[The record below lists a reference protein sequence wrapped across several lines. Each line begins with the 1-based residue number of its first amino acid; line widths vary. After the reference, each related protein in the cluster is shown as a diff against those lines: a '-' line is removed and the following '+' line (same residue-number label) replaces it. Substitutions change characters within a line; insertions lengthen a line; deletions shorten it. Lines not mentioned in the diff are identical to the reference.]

1 MKKFA
6 SVLVQLKTLALEKI
20 EQKLESKRL
29 ELQQNEREVLDK
41 QAQLSA
47 FKNPELGGM
56 SLFLQTQ
63 QLKSALRLEIEYY
76 QQEGENLN
84 KDLKVLEKDYFL
96 ANQELEKAKI
106 ILEKEKQKEKEI
118 VEKKEQTLLD
128 ENAMILHW
136 QKGGLACVKSC

>member
-6 SVLVQLKTLALEKI
+6 SVWVQLKTLALEKI

-29 ELQQNEREVLDK
+29 ELQQNEREILDK

-63 QLKSALRLEIEYY
+63 QLKSALRMEIEYY
-76 QQEGENLN
+76 QQQSENLI
-84 KDLKVLEKDYFL
+84 KDLKILEKEYLL

-106 ILEKEKQKEKEI
+106 ILENEKRKEKEI
-118 VEKKEQTLLD
+118 LEKKEQALLD

-136 QKGGLACVKSC
+136 QKESLHA

>member
-29 ELQQNEREVLDK
+29 EWRQNEREILDK

-63 QLKSALRLEIEYY
+63 QLKSALRMEIEYY
-76 QQEGENLN
+76 QQESENLT
-84 KDLKVLEKDYFL
+84 KDLKILEKECLL

-106 ILEKEKQKEKEI
+106 ILENEKRKEKEI
-118 VEKKEQTLLD
+118 LEKKEQALLD

-136 QKGGLACVKSC
+136 QKEGLHA

>member
-29 ELQQNEREVLDK
+29 EWQQNEREILDK

-63 QLKSALRLEIEYY
+63 QLKSALRMEIEYY

-84 KDLKVLEKDYFL
+84 KDLKILEKDYLL

-106 ILEKEKQKEKEI
+106 ILENEKQKEKEI
-118 VEKKEQTLLD
+118 LEKKEQALLD

-136 QKGGLACVKSC
+136 QKEGLHA

>member
-6 SVLVQLKTLALEKI
+6 SVWVQLKTLALEKI

-29 ELQQNEREVLDK
+29 EWRQNEREILDK
-41 QAQLSA
+41 QAQLIA

-63 QLKSALRLEIEYY
+63 QLKSALRMEIEYY
-76 QQEGENLN
+76 QQESENLT
-84 KDLKVLEKDYFL
+84 KDLKILEKDYFL

-106 ILEKEKQKEKEI
+106 ILENEKRKEKEI
-118 VEKKEQTLLD
+118 LEKKEQALLD

-136 QKGGLACVKSC
+136 QKEGLHA

>member
-6 SVLVQLKTLALEKI
+6 SVWVQLKTLALEKI

-29 ELQQNEREVLDK
+29 EWRQNEREILDK

-63 QLKSALRLEIEYY
+63 QLKSALRMEIEYY

-84 KDLKVLEKDYFL
+84 KDLKILEKEYLL

-118 VEKKEQTLLD
+118 LEKKEQALLD

-136 QKGGLACVKSC
+136 QKEGLHA

>member
-63 QLKSALRLEIEYY
+63 QLKSALKMEIEYY
-76 QQEGENLN
+76 QQESENLT
-84 KDLKVLEKDYFL
+84 KDLKILEKDYLL

-106 ILEKEKQKEKEI
+106 ILENEKQKEKEI
-118 VEKKEQTLLD
+118 LEKKEQALLD

-136 QKGGLACVKSC
+136 QKEGLHA

>member
-29 ELQQNEREVLDK
+29 ELQQKEREVLDK

-63 QLKSALRLEIEYY
+63 QLKSALRMEIEYY
-76 QQEGENLN
+76 QQESENLI
-84 KDLKVLEKDYFL
+84 KDLKILEKEYLL

-118 VEKKEQTLLD
+118 LEKKEQALLD

-136 QKGGLACVKSC
+136 QKENLYA

>member
-29 ELQQNEREVLDK
+29 ELQQNEREVLEK

-63 QLKSALRLEIEYY
+63 QLKSALRMEIEYY
-76 QQEGENLN
+76 QQQSENLTE
-84 KDLKVLEKDYFL
+84 DLKILEKEYLL

-106 ILEKEKQKEKEI
+106 ILENEKRKEKEI
-118 VEKKEQTLLD
+118 LEKKEQALLD

-136 QKGGLACVKSC
+136 QKGSLHA

>member
-29 ELQQNEREVLDK
+29 EWRQNEREILDK

-47 FKNPELGGM
+47 FKNPTLGGM

-63 QLKSALRLEIEYY
+63 QLKSALRMEIEYY
-76 QQEGENLN
+76 QQESENLT
-84 KDLKVLEKDYFL
+84 KDLKILEKDCLL

-106 ILEKEKQKEKEI
+106 ILENEKRKEKEI
-118 VEKKEQTLLD
+118 LEKKEQALLD

-136 QKGGLACVKSC
+136 QKEGLHA

>member
-29 ELQQNEREVLDK
+29 ELQQNERKVFDK

-63 QLKSALRLEIEYY
+63 QLKSALRMEIEYY
-76 QQEGENLN
+76 QQEGEKLT
-84 KDLKVLEKDYFL
+84 KDLKILEKDYLL

-106 ILEKEKQKEKEI
+106 ILEKEKRKEKEI
-118 VEKKEQTLLD
+118 LEKKEQALLD

-136 QKGGLACVKSC
+136 QKEGLHA

>member
-29 ELQQNEREVLDK
+29 KLQQNEREILDK

-76 QQEGENLN
+76 QQEGENLT
-84 KDLKVLEKDYFL
+84 KDLKVLEKDYLL

-106 ILEKEKQKEKEI
+106 ILENEKQKEKEI
-118 VEKKEQTLLD
+118 LEKKEQALLD

-136 QKGGLACVKSC
+136 QKGGLHA

>member
-6 SVLVQLKTLALEKI
+6 SVWVQLKTLALEKI

-29 ELQQNEREVLDK
+29 EWRQNEREILDK

-63 QLKSALRLEIEYY
+63 QLKSALRMEIEYY
-76 QQEGENLN
+76 QQQGENLI
-84 KDLKVLEKDYFL
+84 KDLKILEKDCLL

-106 ILEKEKQKEKEI
+106 ILEKEKRKEKEI
-118 VEKKEQTLLD
+118 LEKKEQALLD

-136 QKGGLACVKSC
+136 QKEGLHA

>member
-29 ELQQNEREVLDK
+29 KLQQNEREVLDK

-63 QLKSALRLEIEYY
+63 QLKSALRMEIEYY
-76 QQEGENLN
+76 QQESENLN
-84 KDLKVLEKDYFL
+84 KDLKILEKDYLL

-106 ILEKEKQKEKEI
+106 ILEKEKQKEQKI
-118 VEKKEQTLLD
+118 LEKKEQALLD

-136 QKGGLACVKSC
+136 QKEGLHA

>member
-6 SVLVQLKTLALEKI
+6 FVLVQLKTLALEKI

-63 QLKSALRLEIEYY
+63 QLKSALRMEIEYY
-76 QQEGENLN
+76 QQESENLT
-84 KDLKVLEKDYFL
+84 KDLKILERDYLL

-118 VEKKEQTLLD
+118 LEKKEQALLD

-136 QKGGLACVKSC
+136 QKEGLHA

>member
-29 ELQQNEREVLDK
+29 EWQQNEREILDK

-63 QLKSALRLEIEYY
+63 QLKSALRMEIEYY
-76 QQEGENLN
+76 QQEGENLI
-84 KDLKVLEKDYFL
+84 KDLKILEKEYLL

-106 ILEKEKQKEKEI
+106 ILENEKQKEKEI
-118 VEKKEQTLLD
+118 LEKKEQALLD

-136 QKGGLACVKSC
+136 QKEGLHA

>member
-20 EQKLESKRL
+20 ERKLESKRL

-63 QLKSALRLEIEYY
+63 QLKSALRMEIEYY
-76 QQEGENLN
+76 QQEGENLT
-84 KDLKVLEKDYFL
+84 KDLKVLEKDYLL

-106 ILEKEKQKEKEI
+106 ILENEKQKEKEI
-118 VEKKEQTLLD
+118 LEKKEQALLD

-136 QKGGLACVKSC
+136 QKGGLHA

>member
-6 SVLVQLKTLALEKI
+6 SVWVQLKTLALEKI

-29 ELQQNEREVLDK
+29 EWRQNEREILDK

-63 QLKSALRLEIEYY
+63 QLKSALRMEIEYY
-76 QQEGENLN
+76 QQQGENLI
-84 KDLKVLEKDYFL
+84 KDLKILEKDYFL

-106 ILEKEKQKEKEI
+106 ILENEKRKEKEI
-118 VEKKEQTLLD
+118 LEKKEQALLD

-136 QKGGLACVKSC
+136 QKGGLHA

>member
-63 QLKSALRLEIEYY
+63 QLKSALRMEIEYY
-76 QQEGENLN
+76 QQQSENLN
-84 KDLKVLEKDYFL
+84 KDLKILEKDYLL

-118 VEKKEQTLLD
+118 LEKKEQALLD

-136 QKGGLACVKSC
+136 QKEGLHA

>member
-6 SVLVQLKTLALEKI
+6 SILVQLKTLALEKI
-20 EQKLESKRL
+20 EQKLENKRL
-29 ELQQNEREVLDK
+29 EWQQNEREILDK

-63 QLKSALRLEIEYY
+63 QLKSALRMEIEYY
-76 QQEGENLN
+76 QQESENLN
-84 KDLKVLEKDYFL
+84 KDLKILEKDYLL

-106 ILEKEKQKEKEI
+106 ILENEKRKEKENL
-118 VEKKEQTLLD
+118 EKKEQALLD

-136 QKGGLACVKSC
+136 QKESLHA

>member
-29 ELQQNEREVLDK
+29 ELQQKEREILDK

-63 QLKSALRLEIEYY
+63 QLKSALRMEIEYY
-76 QQEGENLN
+76 QQQGENLT
-84 KDLKVLEKDYFL
+84 KDLKILEKDCLL

-106 ILEKEKQKEKEI
+106 ILENEKRKEKEI
-118 VEKKEQTLLD
+118 LEKKEQALLD

-136 QKGGLACVKSC
+136 QKEGLHA

>member
-20 EQKLESKRL
+20 EQKLQSKRL

-41 QAQLSA
+41 QAQLNA

-63 QLKSALRLEIEYY
+63 QLKSALRMEIEYY
-76 QQEGENLN
+76 QQEGENLT
-84 KDLKVLEKDYFL
+84 KDLKILERDYFL

-118 VEKKEQTLLD
+118 LEKKEQALLD

-136 QKGGLACVKSC
+136 QKGGLHA

>member
-6 SVLVQLKTLALEKI
+6 SVWVQLKTLALEKI

-29 ELQQNEREVLDK
+29 EWRQNEREILDK

-63 QLKSALRLEIEYY
+63 QLKSALRMEIEYY
-76 QQEGENLN
+76 QQESENLI
-84 KDLKVLEKDYFL
+84 KDLKILEKEYLL

-106 ILEKEKQKEKEI
+106 ILEKEKRKEKEI
-118 VEKKEQTLLD
+118 LEKKEQALLD

-136 QKGGLACVKSC
+136 QKEGLHA

>member
-29 ELQQNEREVLDK
+29 ELQQKEREILDK

-63 QLKSALRLEIEYY
+63 QLKSALRMEIEYY
-76 QQEGENLN
+76 QQEGENLT
-84 KDLKVLEKDYFL
+84 KDLKILEKDYLL

-118 VEKKEQTLLD
+118 LEKKEQALLD

-136 QKGGLACVKSC
+136 QKEGLHA

>member
-29 ELQQNEREVLDK
+29 KLQQNEREILDK

-63 QLKSALRLEIEYY
+63 QLKSALRMEIEYY
-76 QQEGENLN
+76 QQEGKNLT

-106 ILEKEKQKEKEI
+106 ILENEKQKEQEI
-118 VEKKEQTLLD
+118 LEKKEQALLD

-136 QKGGLACVKSC
+136 QKEGLHA

>member
-63 QLKSALRLEIEYY
+63 QLKSALRMEIEYY
-76 QQEGENLN
+76 QQEGENLT
-84 KDLKVLEKDYFL
+84 KDLKILEKDYLL

-106 ILEKEKQKEKEI
+106 ILENEKQKEKEI
-118 VEKKEQTLLD
+118 VEKKEQALLD

-136 QKGGLACVKSC
+136 QKEGLHA

>member
-29 ELQQNEREVLDK
+29 ELRQNEREILDK

-63 QLKSALRLEIEYY
+63 QLKSALRLEIEHY
-76 QQEGENLN
+76 QQEGEDLN
-84 KDLKVLEKDYFL
+84 KDLKILEKDYFL

-106 ILEKEKQKEKEI
+106 ILENEKQKEKEI
-118 VEKKEQTLLD
+118 LEKKEQALLD
-128 ENAMILHW
+128 ENTMILHW
-136 QKGGLACVKSC
+136 QKGGMHA

>member
-29 ELQQNEREVLDK
+29 ELQQKEREVLDK

-63 QLKSALRLEIEYY
+63 QLKSALRMEIEYY
-76 QQEGENLN
+76 QQEGKNLN

-106 ILEKEKQKEKEI
+106 ILENEKQKEKEI
-118 VEKKEQTLLD
+118 VEKKEQALLD

-136 QKGGLACVKSC
+136 QKEGLHA

>member
-29 ELQQNEREVLDK
+29 ELQQNEREVLEK

-47 FKNPELGGM
+47 FKDPELGGM

-63 QLKSALRLEIEYY
+63 QLKSALRMEIEYY
-76 QQEGENLN
+76 QQEGENLT
-84 KDLKVLEKDYFL
+84 KDLKILEKDYLL

-106 ILEKEKQKEKEI
+106 ILENEKQKEKEI
-118 VEKKEQTLLD
+118 VEKKEQALLD

-136 QKGGLACVKSC
+136 QKGGLHA

>member
-29 ELQQNEREVLDK
+29 EWRQNEREIFDK

-63 QLKSALRLEIEYY
+63 QLKSALRMEIEYY
-76 QQEGENLN
+76 QQQGENLI
-84 KDLKVLEKDYFL
+84 KDLKILEKDYLL

-106 ILEKEKQKEKEI
+106 ILENEKRKEKEI
-118 VEKKEQTLLD
+118 LEKKEQALLD

-136 QKGGLACVKSC
+136 QKEGLHA

>member
-29 ELQQNEREVLDK
+29 ELQQNEREILDK
-41 QAQLSA
+41 QAQLSM

-56 SLFLQTQ
+56 SLFLQIQ
-63 QLKSALRLEIEYY
+63 QLKSALRMEIEYC

-84 KDLKVLEKDYFL
+84 KDLKILEKDYLL

-106 ILEKEKQKEKEI
+106 ILENEKQKEKEI
-118 VEKKEQTLLD
+118 LEKKEQALLD

-136 QKGGLACVKSC
+136 QKGGMHA

>member
-29 ELQQNEREVLDK
+29 EWRQNEREILDK

-63 QLKSALRLEIEYY
+63 QLKSALRMEIEYY
-76 QQEGENLN
+76 QQESENLI
-84 KDLKVLEKDYFL
+84 KDLKILEKDCLL

-106 ILEKEKQKEKEI
+106 ILENEKRKEKEI
-118 VEKKEQTLLD
+118 LEKKEQALLD

-136 QKGGLACVKSC
+136 QKESLHA

>member
-29 ELQQNEREVLDK
+29 EWQQKEREILDK

-63 QLKSALRLEIEYY
+63 QLKSALRMEIEYY

-84 KDLKVLEKDYFL
+84 KDLKILEKEYLL

-118 VEKKEQTLLD
+118 VEKKEQALLD

-136 QKGGLACVKSC
+136 QKEGLHA

>member
-29 ELQQNEREVLDK
+29 KLQQNEREILDK

-63 QLKSALRLEIEYY
+63 QLKSALRMEIEYY
-76 QQEGENLN
+76 QQEGENLT
-84 KDLKVLEKDYFL
+84 KDLKILEKDYLL

-106 ILEKEKQKEKEI
+106 ILENEKQKEKEI
-118 VEKKEQTLLD
+118 LEKKEQALLD

-136 QKGGLACVKSC
+136 QKEGLHA

>member
-6 SVLVQLKTLALEKI
+6 FVLVQLKTLALEKI

-29 ELQQNEREVLDK
+29 EWQQKEREILDK

-63 QLKSALRLEIEYY
+63 QLKSALRMEIEYY
-76 QQEGENLN
+76 QQESENLI
-84 KDLKVLEKDYFL
+84 KDLKILEKEYLL

-106 ILEKEKQKEKEI
+106 ILENEKRKEKEI
-118 VEKKEQTLLD
+118 LEKKEQALLD

-136 QKGGLACVKSC
+136 QKEGLHA

>member
-29 ELQQNEREVLDK
+29 EWQQNEREVLDK

-63 QLKSALRLEIEYY
+63 QLKSALRMEIEYY
-76 QQEGENLN
+76 QQEGENLI
-84 KDLKVLEKDYFL
+84 KDLKILEKEYLL

-106 ILEKEKQKEKEI
+106 ILENEKRKEKEI
-118 VEKKEQTLLD
+118 LEKKEQALLD

-136 QKGGLACVKSC
+136 QKEGLHA

>member
-29 ELQQNEREVLDK
+29 ELQQNEREILDK
-41 QAQLSA
+41 QAQLSM

-63 QLKSALRLEIEYY
+63 QLKSALRMEIEYY
-76 QQEGENLN
+76 QQESENLI
-84 KDLKVLEKDYFL
+84 KDLKILEKEYFL

-106 ILEKEKQKEKEI
+106 ILEKEKRKEKEI
-118 VEKKEQTLLD
+118 LEKKEQALLD

-136 QKGGLACVKSC
+136 QKEGLHA

>member
-20 EQKLESKRL
+20 ERKLESKRL
-29 ELQQNEREVLDK
+29 ELQQKEREVLDK

-63 QLKSALRLEIEYY
+63 QLKSALRMEIEYY
-76 QQEGENLN
+76 QQEGENLT
-84 KDLKVLEKDYFL
+84 KDLKVLEKDYLL

-106 ILEKEKQKEKEI
+106 ILENEKQKEKEI
-118 VEKKEQTLLD
+118 LEKKEQALLD

-136 QKGGLACVKSC
+136 QKGGLHA

>member
-29 ELQQNEREVLDK
+29 EWRQNEREILDK

-47 FKNPELGGM
+47 FKNPKLGGM

-63 QLKSALRLEIEYY
+63 QLKSTLRMEIEYY
-76 QQEGENLN
+76 QQQGENLT
-84 KDLKVLEKDYFL
+84 KDLKILEKDYLL

-106 ILEKEKQKEKEI
+106 ILENEKRKEKEI
-118 VEKKEQTLLD
+118 LEKKEQALLD

-136 QKGGLACVKSC
+136 QKEGLHA

>member
-41 QAQLSA
+41 QTQLSA

-63 QLKSALRLEIEYY
+63 QLKSALRMEIKHY
-76 QQEGENLN
+76 QQEGEDLN
-84 KDLKVLEKDYFL
+84 KDLKVLEKDYLL

-106 ILEKEKQKEKEI
+106 ILENEKQKEKEI
-118 VEKKEQTLLD
+118 LEKKEQALLD

-136 QKGGLACVKSC
+136 QKGGLHA

>member
-29 ELQQNEREVLDK
+29 EWRQNEREILDK
-41 QAQLSA
+41 QAQLNA

-63 QLKSALRLEIEYY
+63 QLKSALRMEIEYY
-76 QQEGENLN
+76 QQQGENLN
-84 KDLKVLEKDYFL
+84 KDLKVLEKDCLL

-106 ILEKEKQKEKEI
+106 ILENEKRKEKEI
-118 VEKKEQTLLD
+118 LEKKEQALLD

-136 QKGGLACVKSC
+136 QKEGLHA